1 MLEIADFAWC
11 LPHSY
16 APRASAMA
24 TSANTTL
31 HLPSVAV
38 PDACGDLEADLVL
51 AIILG
56 IAEID
61 GNQAIFVSC

>member
-1 MLEIADFAWC
+1 MFERQQG
-11 LPHSY
+11 PQ
-16 APRASAMA
+16 ASAAAKFADAM
-24 TSANTTL
+24 L

-38 PDACGDLEADLVL
+38 PDTCGDLEADLVL